1 MSEFNYGIELERQ
14 LYGNT
19 VDGRTLAYRMTVRVT
34 RSYGV
39 DPNIFLYKRESV
51 GMGGNPPVDT
61 FVAVCTPV
69 DIEEYLVG
77 APREG
82 DNFFRVADIDLL
94 ARNAEQLEDIWRLIC
109 IDRDELIRTL
119 QDMHDAQGT
128 QTSAYGDF
136 GEESSSPSS
145 GEEGSSTPESEA
157 PACNPFMHSSL
168 QVTLSD
174 HPGVAAG
181 LVLDA
186 VDNDPVPPGCEQM
199 YEDEQSTVRV
209 VLSSPAGEVR
219 TFAVYLYQDGQWN
232 LFATDAAGDH
242 AFIAISGDSMIQ
254 FTGV

>member
-1 MSEFNYGIELERQ
+1 MSEFNYGIELEREM
-14 LYGNT
+14 YGNT
-19 VDGRTLAYRMTVRVT
+19 VDGRTLAYRMVVRVT

-39 DPNIFLYKRESV
+39 DPNIFLYRRESV

-61 FVAVCTPV
+61 FVAICTPV

-109 IDRDELIRTL
+109 IDRDALIRTL
-119 QDMHDAQGT
+119 QDIHEARGT
-128 QTSAYGDF
+128 QTSSYGDF
-136 GEESSSPSS
+136 GDSSSSTIPD
-145 GEEGSSTPESEA
+145 EEGSSSSEV
-157 PACNPFMHSSL
+157 PAEACTPFMHSQL
-168 QVTLSD
+168 QVAMSS
-174 HPGVAAG
+174 HPDVAAG

-186 VDNDPVPPGCEQM
+186 VDNDPMPPGCEQT

-209 VLSSPAGEVR
+209 VFSSPAGEAR

-232 LFATDAAGDH
+232 LYATDAAGDH
-242 AFIAISGDSMIQ
+242 AFMAIADDTMIQ
-254 FTGV
+254 FTGM